1 MKTDIGAKLTVYPTP
16 VYLVATYDRKGKY
29 NDCGLGRRM

>member
-16 VYLVATYDRKGKY
+16 VYLVATYDRQGKA
-29 NDCGLGRRM
+29 NIMTVGW